1 MPTRDK
7 TEADHRKEAIAVC
20 RRLAALGLI
29 GAGEGNVSIRLG
41 PRRVLTTP
49 SGTNKALL
57 EPHQL
62 VVTDP
67 AGAKIVGARGPSTEL
82 RMHLAV
88 YRRRAEVGA
97 IVHAHP
103 PTAIALTLAGIDLSA
118 PVLPEAVTALGGGIP
133 TAPYASPSTDALAE
147 GVADTLLR
155 CDACLMERH
164 GAIAVGRDLFE
175 ACDRMETVERLAQV
189 ILRAVVLAGPPSP
202 LPRAEVERLLRL
214 SGRA

>member
-20 RRLAALGLI
+20 QRLAALGLI

-57 EPHQL
+57 DAHQL

-67 AGAKIVGARGPSTEL
+67 SGAKIVGARGPSTEL

-118 PVLPEAVTALGGGIP
+118 PVLPEAVTALG
-133 TAPYASPSTDALAE
+133 
-147 GVADTLLR
+147 
-155 CDACLMERH
+155 
-164 GAIAVGRDLFE
+164 
-175 ACDRMETVERLAQV
+175 
-189 ILRAVVLAGPPSP
+189 
-202 LPRAEVERLLRL
+202 
-214 SGRA
+214 

>member
-1 MPTRDK
+1 
-7 TEADHRKEAIAVC
+7 
-20 RRLAALGLI
+20 
-29 GAGEGNVSIRLG
+29 
-41 PRRVLTTP
+41 
-49 SGTNKALL
+49 
-57 EPHQL
+57 
-62 VVTDP
+62 
-67 AGAKIVGARGPSTEL
+67 
-82 RMHLAV
+82 MHLAV

-189 ILRAVVLAGPPSP
+189 ILRAVLLAGAPSP